1 MRKALERS
9 GSLWLPSR
17 REIIGVLGVGLLA
30 PRIAK
35 ASYTRLANTVLAMTT
50 NGGTSAAI
58 DTTGCNLIVV
68 GAGVDYNGSGVL
80 SDSKGNTWTHLTLNY
95 GATSMGAQLHYA
107 VAPTVGTGH
116 TFSLNTSGHTGSLC
130 VAAFSGADASPF
142 RSQVA
147 TDVGSNSSSSTS
159 ITSPAGIV
167 GTDLVVSV
175 VSWNYSAITSM
186 SATGLTVSN
195 AAYAGQWGH
204 GMAMAYSLSGF
215 TSASWDALA
224 GYVAYTGYL
233 GPICSAA
240 FKVPVSTSAKHRIIT
255 GGE

>member
-35 ASYTRLANTVLAMTT
+35 ASYTPLANTVLAMTT
-50 NGGTSAAI
+50 NGGTTPAI

-68 GAGVDYNGSGVL
+68 AVGIDYNGSGVL
-80 SDSKGNTWTHLTLNY
+80 SDSKGNTWTHLALNY
-95 GATSMGAQLHYA
+95 GATTMGVQLHYV
-107 VAPTVGTGH
+107 VAPTVGSGH
-116 TFSLNTSGHTGSLC
+116 TFSLNASGHTGSLC
-130 VAAFSGADASPF
+130 VAAFRGADASPF

-147 TDVGSNSSSSTS
+147 TDVGSISNSSTP
-159 ITSPAGIV
+159 ITSPAGVIS
-167 GTDLVVSV
+167 TDLVVSAV
-175 VSWNYSAITSM
+175 TWSYVLITSV
-186 SATGLTVSN
+186 SASGLTASN

-204 GMAMAYSLSGF
+204 GIAMAYTTSGF

-224 GYVAYTGYL
+224 GFAAYGTYL
-233 GPICSAA
+233 GPICTAA
-240 FKVPVSTSAKHRIIT
+240 FKVPVGTSTKHRVIT